1 MSDNTNRKISVG
13 LVDLKLNNIFSITN
27 CLKKLGYKTEIIEK
41 QKKIKSDIIILPG
54 VGAFAKAMKYLKFTE
69 LDKKIMEYYEK
80 NRPIVGICLG
90 MQLLFEKSEEFKITN
105 GLGFIKGNV
114 KKIPDHLTTRPNIGW
129 QKIKIKKNN
138 LLVNQKLS
146 SKYFYFIHSYYCI
159 PKYENEI
166 LSTTSVNKFE
176 FCSSIKKNKVYGMQ
190 FHPEKS
196 SDDGL
201 KIFKNLR
208 NLL

>member
-1 MSDNTNRKISVG
+1 MSDNINRKISVG
-13 LVDLKLNNIFSITN
+13 LVDLKLNNIFSIAN

-69 LDKKIMEYYEK
+69 LDKKIIEYYQK

-105 GLGFIKGNV
+105 GLGLIKGNV

-138 LLVNQKLS
+138 LLFNKKFS
-146 SKYFYFIHSYYCI
+146 NKYFYFIHSYYCI

-166 LSTTSVNKFE
+166 LSTTSVNKFQ

-196 SDDGL
+196 SDHGL